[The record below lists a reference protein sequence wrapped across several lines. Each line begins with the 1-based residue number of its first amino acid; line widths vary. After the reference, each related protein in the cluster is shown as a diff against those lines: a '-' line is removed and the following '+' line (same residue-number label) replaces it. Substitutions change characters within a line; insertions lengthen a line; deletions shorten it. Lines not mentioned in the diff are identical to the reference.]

1 MKPDEINFVAD
12 MARAGAGLRID
23 REKVYLIESRLTPV
37 ARREGFGSI
46 REMLLAARQKRDEKL
61 MWAVV
66 EALAAGETWFFRDR
80 PQFDR
85 FRDDIL
91 PALARGRPAGQ
102 AIRVWS
108 AGCGSGQEPYSLAF
122 MVEDAGAA
130 VLACGVDILGSDIC
144 ERALE
149 KAQAGLYSQ
158 VEVQRGLPI
167 RMLVRH
173 FEKREDL
180 WEISPRVRAMVCW
193 RRVNLH
199 ADFRAL
205 GRFEVIF
212 CRQVLSVMDPDA
224 RAGALERLSQALTP
238 GGYLVLGPE
247 ETAGGLGEAFVAVSG
262 GLYRRNPAISVAA

>member
-1 MKPDEINFVAD
+1 MSRTWPAP
-12 MARAGAGLRID
+12 APGLQID
-23 REKVYLIESRLTPV
+23 PEKVYLIESRLTPV

-46 REMLLAARQKRDEKL
+46 REMLLAARQKHDEKL

-85 FRDDIL
+85 FRDEIL

-102 AIRVWS
+102 TIRVWS
-108 AGCGSGQEPYSLAF
+108 AGCGCGQEPYSLAF

-130 VLACGVDILGSDIC
+130 VLACGVEILGSDIC

-149 KAQAGLYSQ
+149 KAQSGLYSQ

-167 RMLVRH
+167 RQLVRH

-180 WEISPRVRAMVCW
+180 WEVSPRVRAMVVLAAGQSA
-193 RRVNLH
+193 RGLPGAGTLRGHLLPPGAVGH
-199 ADFRAL
+199 GPGRPRPRA
-205 GRFEVIF
+205 
-212 CRQVLSVMDPDA
+212 
-224 RAGALERLSQALTP
+224 
-238 GGYLVLGPE
+238 
-247 ETAGGLGEAFVAVSG
+247 
-262 GLYRRNPAISVAA
+262 

>member
-85 FRDDIL
+85 FRDEIL
-91 PALARGRPAGQ
+91 PAIARGRPAGQ

-108 AGCGSGQEPYSLAF
+108 AGCGAGQEPYSLAL

-149 KAQAGLYSQ
+149 KAQSGLYSQ

-167 RMLVRH
+167 RLLVRH
-173 FEKREDL
+173 FEKHDDMWR
-180 WEISPRVRAMVCW
+180 ISPRVRAMACW

-224 RAGALERLSQALTP
+224 RMRALGRLSLALAP
-238 GGYLVLGPE
+238 DGYLVLGAE
-247 ETAGGLGEAFVAVSG
+247 ESAGALGETFIAMGG